1 MEGTPEAAPQGTEAA
16 PQTAATEPI
25 KNEAPEI
32 NAEQVAKYFGT
43 DTETLGKFQKFVDAN
58 GKFDSAF
65 SKMKT
70 NISNPDKTAEKPVEN
85 SQTPPQRT
93 EEPTSHT
100 QAQPGEQQTQQPLP
114 KGARTNEDLMAE
126 YYFRTLS
133 EKPEYSAI
141 SEDIRR
147 GNVITEMD
155 KLGINYRYPN
165 GAWNDERI
173 NEYLKL
179 KAQTV
184 PAKPTNAEPNASAA
198 PTVSYTE
205 VGEGGFTDINQAYKV
220 LMEPGNPNMAKAEEF
235 IKNHFNPD
243 ASKK

>member
-70 NISNPDKTAEKPVEN
+70 DISNPTKPVEKPVEN
-85 SQTPPQRT
+85 SQPQPQKQ

-100 QAQPGEQQTQQPLP
+100 QAQPVEQQTQQPLP

-133 EKPEYSAI
+133 EKPEYAAI

-147 GNVITEMD
+147 GNVLKEMD
-155 KLGINYRYPN
+155 NLGISYKYPN

-173 NEYLKL
+173 NDYLKL

-184 PAKPTNAEPNASAA
+184 PARPTESEPNASAA
-198 PTVSYTE
+198 PTVDYVQ
-205 VGEGGFTDINQAYKV
+205 VGDKIENIDQAYKV
-220 LMEPGNPNMAKAEEF
+220 IMQPGHPKMAIAEEF
-235 IKNHFNPD
+235 IKSYLNPE
-243 ASKK
+243 SGKK

>member
-1 MEGTPEAAPQGTEAA
+1 MADTP
-16 PQTAATEPI
+16 
-25 KNEAPEI
+25 NEAPAPAPTGESVATP
-32 NAEQVAKYFGT
+32 NTNTNTEPAKPVEAPDMHGFTSEQLADMKKFFDNNGGFDGVKAK
-43 DTETLGKFQKFVDAN
+43 
-58 GKFDSAF
+58 
-65 SKMKT
+65 
-70 NISNPDKTAEKPVEN
+70 ISNPDKTAEKPVEN